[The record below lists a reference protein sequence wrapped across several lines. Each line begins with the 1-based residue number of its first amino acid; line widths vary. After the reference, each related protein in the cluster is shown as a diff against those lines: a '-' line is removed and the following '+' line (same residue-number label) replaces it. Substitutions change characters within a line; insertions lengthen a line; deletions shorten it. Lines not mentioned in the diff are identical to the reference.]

1 MKKVVLSE
9 GKNDVYFLSEVHD
22 RSNSGD
28 EYSVYIS
35 EVEEEDQTKRL
46 RQYRIDSRFNFY
58 YKSEG
63 GRSKVIKKLRS
74 HSLMFTEF
82 QLYLLVDLDCS
93 TINDFLELANG
104 KLKEDY
110 GNKVKITQDGQ
121 KRFNDIVIIDS
132 TLQMQTI
139 GNRSIPI
146 VAFYDDLEAAVG
158 INSSDNKEKKLQ
170 KIRSYLND
178 NPKLE
183 EEISNIIIN

>member
-1 MKKVVLSE
+1 
-9 GKNDVYFLSEVHD
+9 
-22 RSNSGD
+22 
-28 EYSVYIS
+28 
-35 EVEEEDQTKRL
+35 
-46 RQYRIDSRFNFY
+46 
-58 YKSEG
+58 
-63 GRSKVIKKLRS
+63 
-74 HSLMFTEF
+74 MFTEF

-93 TINDFLELANG
+93 TINDFLELTNG

-110 GNKVKITQDGQ
+110 GNKVKITQDSQ
-121 KRFNDIVIIDS
+121 EIFNDIVIIDS

-178 NPKLE
+178 NPRLE